1 MADFGSSRR
10 ERRRDAAI
18 AISVLLLAFLLL
30 FLPLR
35 WTRPVRQA
43 IRDTVVRPFV
53 TTQAWVAARR
63 AEREDLTI
71 VRAQRDSLAAVSAA
85 QAVLAV
91 ENARLRSLLGLAERA
106 GPVLRPAR
114 VLRLGVAAAEST
126 FLIDVGSD
134 DGVTVGSP
142 VFTAE
147 GLVGVVAEV
156 APRSAQA
163 IDWTNAEFR
172 ASAMTADG
180 QVYGVVEPRRGA
192 FRELDV
198 LVMTGAP
205 FHSDVRPG
213 RRVVTS
219 GRGGLFPR
227 GIPLGE
233 VVGIEDAD
241 TGWRKSYVLRPAV
254 RPESAVAV
262 LVALATGGDL
272 SDLWRG
278 PGPGLPAPQQRAPGP
293 GGVPQDR

>member
-18 AISVLLLAFLLL
+18 AIGVLLLAFLLL

-53 TTQAWVAARR
+53 AVQAWVAARR

-85 QAVLAV
+85 QSVLAV

-106 GPVLRPAR
+106 GPVLKPAR

-156 APRSAQA
+156 SPRSAQA

-205 FHSDVRPG
+205 FHSDIRPG

-233 VVGIEDAD
+233 VIGIEDAD

-262 LVALATGGDL
+262 LVVLEVGGDL
-272 SDLWRG
+272 SDLWLP
-278 PGPGLPAPQQRAPGP
+278 PGSSAPGTSP
-293 GGVPQDR
+293 RPSDPPGVPQDR

>member
-35 WTRPVRQA
+35 WTRPIRQA
-43 IRDTVVRPFV
+43 IRATVVRPFV
-53 TTQAWVAARR
+53 ATQAWVAARR
-63 AEREDLTI
+63 AEREDLAI
-71 VRAQRDSLAAVSAA
+71 VRAQRDSLAAVTAA
-85 QAVLAV
+85 QAVLAE
-91 ENARLRSLLGLAERA
+91 ENARLRSLLGLAGRA
-106 GPVLRPAR
+106 GPALKPAR

-126 FLIDVGSD
+126 FLIDAGAE
-134 DGVTVGSP
+134 DGVAVGSP

-156 APRSAQA
+156 TARSAQA

-180 QVYGVVEPRRGA
+180 QVYGMVEPRRGA
-192 FRELDV
+192 FRELDL

-205 FHSDVRPG
+205 FHSDIRPG
-213 RRVVTS
+213 RRIVTS

-227 GIPLGE
+227 GIPIGE
-233 VVGIEDAD
+233 IIGIEDAD
-241 TGWRKSYVLRPAV
+241 TGWRKSYVIRPAV
-254 RPESAVAV
+254 RPEAAVAV
-262 LVALATGGDL
+262 LVVLDSAADL
-272 SDLWRG
+272 ERVWQPAAPSGG
-278 PGPGLPAPQQRAPGP
+278 PGPGTAPQPPGEPRAP
-293 GGVPQDR
+293 